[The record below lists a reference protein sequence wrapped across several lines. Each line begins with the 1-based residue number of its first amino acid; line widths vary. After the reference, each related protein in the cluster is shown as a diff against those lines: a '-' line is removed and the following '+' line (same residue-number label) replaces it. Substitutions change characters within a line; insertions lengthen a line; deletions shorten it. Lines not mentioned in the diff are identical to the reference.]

1 MQENHLNSM
10 ISSIAH
16 GVPVKAYT
24 QGKKATEIWTPYN
37 GSQDSVYN
45 STADIVGYGGEAGG
59 GKTDTAFGLAYYKH
73 KRSILFRA
81 ELSQMENEIIP
92 RGNEVYDGVARFIRG
107 HRMCWEFDK
116 GGMLA
121 LGALKN
127 KNDYSR
133 YRGSSWDCMFFDE
146 APNIRQDEVMSVMGW
161 ARSKEDIKTQ
171 IFMYFNPPTT
181 AEGEWIIEYFAPWLD
196 KGHQHPAESGEKR
209 WVATIDNKE
218 TFLDPGAPTGPF
230 MHGNKLIIPESRTF
244 YRSYLDDNPNFGP
257 EYRARLENLLPPLN
271 KQLAQGD
278 FQVGLED
285 DAWQLFQQHVVN
297 DSLDRWIPM
306 EIDPSQLTAVGV
318 DVARGGRNQ
327 TIIAKRYGDWVAP
340 LIKIDGEKTPTG
352 GHVAKAVM
360 DELDDPDVPIYI
372 DALGVGT
379 SPYDSLVAAG
389 CNVYGINLGQVSDN
403 TDSSGMYQMGNV
415 RADLFWMLMESL
427 SGHPI
432 FLNIPKDEQL
442 RRELLSIRY
451 LIQSGKVYIEK
462 KEDLIK
468 RIGRSTDCADAL
480 ALCAMGRYFEYRV

>member
-1 MQENHLNSM
+1 MQESHLNSM

-16 GVPVKAYT
+16 GMPVKAYT
-24 QGKKATEIWTPYN
+24 QGKKMTDIWTPYN

-92 RGNEVYDGVARFIRG
+92 RGNEVYDGVAQFIRG
-107 HRMCWEFDK
+107 HRMRWEFDK

-146 APNIRQDEVMSVMGW
+146 APNIRQDEIMSVMGW
-161 ARSKEDIKTQ
+161 VRSKDSDVHTQ
-171 IFMYFNPPTT
+171 MFMYFNPPST
-181 AEGEWIIEYFAPWLD
+181 ADGEWIIDYFAPWLD
-196 KGHQHPAESGEKR
+196 PDYQHPAEPGELR
-209 WVATIDNKE
+209 WVATID
-218 TFLDPGAPTGPF
+218 TFLDPKAPHGPF
-230 MHGNKLIIPESRTF
+230 EYNGKLVIPESRVF
-244 YRSYLDDNPNFGP
+244 YRSYLDDNPTFGP
-257 EYRARLENLLPPLN
+257 EYRARLENLPSPLN
-271 KQLAQGD
+271 KQLAEGN

-285 DAWQLFQQHVVN
+285 DAWQLFHQHVVG
-297 DSLDRWIPM
+297 DSMKRWIPM
-306 EIDPSQLTAVGV
+306 EMNPEKLTAVGV
-318 DVARGGRNQ
+318 DPARGGRNQ

-340 LIKIDGEKTPTG
+340 LIKIDGDKTPTG

-360 DELDDPDVPIYI
+360 DELDNPDVPVYI

-389 CNVYGINLGQVSDN
+389 CNVYGVNLGQASDN
-403 TDSSGMYQMGNV
+403 TDSSGMYMMGNV
-415 RADLFWMLMESL
+415 RADVFWMLMESL
-427 SGHPI
+427 SGHPL
-432 FLNIPKDEQL
+432 FLSLPKDDQL
-442 RRELLSIRY
+442 RRELLSIHY
-451 LIQSGKVYIEK
+451 LVQSGKVFIEK
-462 KEDLIK
+462 KEDIIK
-468 RIGRSTDCADAL
+468 RIGRSTDCADAV
-480 ALCAMGRYFEYRV
+480 ALCAMGKYFEYKG